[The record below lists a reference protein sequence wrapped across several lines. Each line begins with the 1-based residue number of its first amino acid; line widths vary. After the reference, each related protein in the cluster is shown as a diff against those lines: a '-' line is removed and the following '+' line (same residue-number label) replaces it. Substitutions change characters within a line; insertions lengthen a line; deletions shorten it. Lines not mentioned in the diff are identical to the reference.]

1 MYLETLSEQTS
12 THPPRPRGRSTSS
25 RSLSGVLFGT
35 CGRRPPISC
44 HLPPRLPHLT
54 MYSSCQL
61 YTYVAFRLRQP
72 WCPRR
77 GPQGRGS
84 TALPTGH
91 PPVQGAPSP
100 RPARGSGRTRMCSD
114 GTAGGRKPHR
124 QGGQA
129 GSKRARFGFP
139 NLCRKNR
146 EALADR
152 FLWMAPL
159 RLTGRSV
166 AA

>member
-1 MYLETLSEQTS
+1 MSA
-12 THPPRPRGRSTSS
+12 HPPPPRGRSASS

-35 CGRRPPISC
+35 CGRKTPYF
-44 HLPPRLPHLT
+44 LPPSTKAAPP
-54 MYSSCQL
+54 YDNIPNCQL
-61 YTYVAFRLRQP
+61 YTYVAFSLRQP
-72 WCPRR
+72 WCP
-77 GPQGRGS
+77 
-84 TALPTGH
+84 LP
-91 PPVQGAPSP
+91 PRPEGARVGPSP
-100 RPARGSGRTRMCSD
+100 PAQPPASEAPFSSTTRGSGRTRMCSD

-129 GSKRARFGFP
+129 GSRRARFGLP
-139 NLCRKNR
+139 NLWRKNR

-166 AA
+166 EA